1 MIFNQH
7 PKLEGMHAFLSPSKY
22 HWINYDPSALVEAFR
37 RHEAATLGTRLHA
50 LAAEHIRLG
59 IRMPRNRV
67 TINAYVNDA
76 IGFGMTP
83 EQPLFYSVNA
93 FGTADAILFDERT
106 SLLRVHDLK
115 TGVTPASIN
124 QLLVY
129 AALFSLEYEIP
140 PSEYTSE
147 LRIYQNDE
155 ILKVRPNPEE
165 ISSIMATIVD
175 FDTAIEKMKRGDPVD
190 E

>member
-37 RHEAATLGTRLHA
+37 RHEAAALGTRLHA

-67 TINAYVNDA
+67 TINVYVNDA

-93 FGTADAILFDERT
+93 FGTADAILYDERQA
-106 SLLRVHDLK
+106 LLRIHDLK
-115 TGVTPASIN
+115 TGTTPASIN

-129 AALFSLEYEIP
+129 AALFSLEYGVAPED
-140 PSEYTSE
+140 YTSE

-155 ILKVRPNPEE
+155 ILKVRPNPDE
-165 ISSIMATIVD
+165 ISDIMSTIVD
-175 FDTAIEKMKRGDPVD
+175 FDAAIDKMRRGEFFD